1 MPNPFNVTASV
12 LGQPWAW
19 RGGVAPDLAGGDG
32 LVEQLFRARGAAPA
46 DLDRLLSAKLRDWLP
61 NPSIFRDM
69 DAAAARIAAAIRAA
83 EPVVVFGDY
92 DVDGA
97 TSAALLIRL
106 IRDCGGVASA
116 YIPDRLLEG
125 YGPSAG
131 AMIALAAAG
140 ATLIVTVDCGTQGF
154 EALGAARDA
163 GVEVIVVDHHQAS
176 TALPPA
182 LAVVNPNRLDETDGA
197 AFGHLA
203 AVGMAFLLAV
213 GVLRTLRGRLH
224 PWQRLLSRDP
234 CNRRKLRQN
243 NPTGKSIR
251 IIRNRVKP
259 RNQK

>member
-19 RGGVAPDLAGGDG
+19 RGGVAPDPAGGDG

-116 YIPDRLLEG
+116 YIPTG
-125 YGPSAG
+125 CSK
-131 AMIALAAAG
+131 AM
-140 ATLIVTVDCGTQGF
+140 V
-154 EALGAARDA
+154 R
-163 GVEVIVVDHHQAS
+163 
-176 TALPPA
+176 
-182 LAVVNPNRLDETDGA
+182 R
-197 AFGHLA
+197 
-203 AVGMAFLLAV
+203 
-213 GVLRTLRGRLH
+213 RGR
-224 PWQRLLSRDP
+224 
-234 CNRRKLRQN
+234 
-243 NPTGKSIR
+243 
-251 IIRNRVKP
+251 
-259 RNQK
+259 